1 MKKRCVVMVA
11 AGIFC
16 FSCLPVCAKTY
27 QNVQQQNEMGL
38 KFQNIQANSTRL
50 SISGKTA
57 TAKADIVVRS
67 KTNISIAMKL
77 QKKRD
82 NSWITVKTWSNT
94 YTNQL
99 SASSVRTTSVSEGS
113 TYRVVTSFV
122 AGDEVTTSY
131 SNSVTA

>member
-1 MKKRCVVMVA
+1 MKKRCAVMVA

-16 FSCLPVCAKTY
+16 FSSIPIFAQTY
-27 QNVQQQNEMGL
+27 QNVQQQNEMEL
-38 KFQNIQANSTRL
+38 RFQNIQANNTRL
-50 SISGKTA
+50 SISGNVA
-57 TAKADIVVRS
+57 TARADISVRS
-67 KTNISIAMKL
+67 KINISITMKL
-77 QKKRD
+77 QKRRD
-82 NSWITVKTWSNT
+82 NSWITVKTWSDT

-99 SASSVRTTSVSEGS
+99 SASLARTTSVSEGS